1 MTKYLGIDVG
11 DRNCHLCLLGDDGK
25 VAGRSTCSTEREA
38 LGAVLKELASLD
50 EPVVAILEAGQHSHW
65 IAELS
70 QKAGLETIVA
80 NPRSVRLI
88 YEGNRKSDRNDA
100 EHLARLGRV
109 DPQLLKPVALRS
121 TEAQAQM
128 TVLRSRDV
136 LVRVRKAL
144 INSARG
150 LAKTVGARLPACD
163 ADAFAVKV
171 STCVPHGLEVALT
184 PLLATVDDLTKR
196 IRALDGEIRRR
207 AQERPEAKKL
217 LEISGVGDITV
228 LAFMLVVG
236 DPRRFASAR
245 DIGPYLGLV
254 PKRDQSGAKDP
265 SLRISKAGNGFL
277 RRLLVNCAQYIA
289 GPRSP
294 DSDLKRFANR
304 IGPAGSVDRRKA
316 IIAVTRK
323 LAVLLLRLWQTGE
336 PYQALRGAVGVQ
348 AI

>member
-11 DRNCHLCLLGDDGK
+11 DRNCHLCVLDNDGK
-25 VAGRSTCSTEREA
+25 VQRRYVCRTERGPLAAE
-38 LGAVLKELASLD
+38 LKELACD
-50 EPVVAILEAGQHSHW
+50 GEPVVAILEAGQHSHW

-70 QKAGLETIVA
+70 QEAGLDTIVA
-80 NPRSVRLI
+80 NPRSVRII

-109 DPQLLKPVALRS
+109 DPQLLKPVTLRS

-136 LVRVRKAL
+136 LVRTRRAL

-150 LAKTVGARLPACD
+150 LAKTVGARLPPCD

-171 STCVPHGLEVALT
+171 SECVPRGLEVALM

-207 AQERPEAKKL
+207 TKERPEAKRL
-217 LEISGVGDITV
+217 LEIQGVGDITV

-236 DPRRFASAR
+236 DPNRFSTAR

-289 GPRSP
+289 GPHSP

-323 LAVLLLRLWQTGE
+323 LAVLLLRLWQTGQ
-336 PYQALRGAVGVQ
+336 PYQALRGTAELQ
-348 AI
+348 AS